1 MIPEFFEPINIVL
14 DNMSQRLLRVR
25 ELLKREIGS
34 LLTNDYSFNALVTVN
49 DVDVTPDLK
58 NAHIFIGIIG
68 NESEKIKIVN
78 RLNKER
84 GAIQHKVSKRV
95 VMKFTPKM
103 HFKSDLSIER
113 GVRTLSVIE
122 SLDDD
127 RNKKDDHRDSSSDY
141 E

>member
-1 MIPEFFEPINIVL
+1 M
-14 DNMSQRLLRVR
+14 
-25 ELLKREIGS
+25 
-34 LLTNDYSFNALVTVN
+34 
-49 DVDVTPDLK
+49 K

-103 HFKSDLSIER
+103 HFKSDLSIKR

-127 RNKKDDHRDSSSDY
+127 RNKEDDHRDSSSDY

>member
-1 MIPEFFEPINIVL
+1 
-14 DNMSQRLLRVR
+14 MSQRLLRVR
-25 ELLKREIGS
+25 ELLKREVGS

-78 RLNKER
+78 RLNKDR
-84 GAIQHKVSKRV
+84 GSIQHKVSKRV

-113 GVRTLSVIE
+113 GVRTLSIIE
-122 SLDDD
+122 SLDSVDVLNSD
-127 RNKKDDHRDSSSDY
+127 ELDSTLY
-141 E
+141 EINED

>member
-1 MIPEFFEPINIVL
+1 M
-14 DNMSQRLLRVR
+14 
-25 ELLKREIGS
+25 
-34 LLTNDYSFNALVTVN
+34 VTVN

-113 GVRTLSVIE
+113 GVRTLSLIE

-127 RNKKDDHRDSSSDY
+127 INKKDEDPDNSSNY

>member
-1 MIPEFFEPINIVL
+1 M
-14 DNMSQRLLRVR
+14 
-25 ELLKREIGS
+25 
-34 LLTNDYSFNALVTVN
+34 VTVN

-68 NESEKIKIVN
+68 NESEIIKIVN

-113 GVRTLSVIE
+113 GVRTLSLIE

-127 RNKKDDHRDSSSDY
+127 RNKKDEDPDNSSNY

>member
-1 MIPEFFEPINIVL
+1 M
-14 DNMSQRLLRVR
+14 
-25 ELLKREIGS
+25 
-34 LLTNDYSFNALVTVN
+34 VTVN

-113 GVRTLSVIE
+113 GVRTLSVID

-127 RNKKDDHRDSSSDY
+127 RNKIDDHRDSSSDY

>member
-1 MIPEFFEPINIVL
+1 M
-14 DNMSQRLLRVR
+14 
-25 ELLKREIGS
+25 
-34 LLTNDYSFNALVTVN
+34 
-49 DVDVTPDLK
+49 K

-113 GVRTLSVIE
+113 GVRILSVIE

-127 RNKKDDHRDSSSDY
+127 RNKKGDHRDSSSDY

>member
-1 MIPEFFEPINIVL
+1 
-14 DNMSQRLLRVR
+14 MSQRLLRVR

-78 RLNKER
+78 RLNKDR

-113 GVRTLSVIE
+113 GVRTLSIIE
-122 SLDDD
+122 SLDDGVF
-127 RNKKDDHRDSSSDY
+127 KEDSDISNPNSID
-141 E
+141 

>member
-1 MIPEFFEPINIVL
+1 M
-14 DNMSQRLLRVR
+14 
-25 ELLKREIGS
+25 
-34 LLTNDYSFNALVTVN
+34 VTVN

-113 GVRTLSVIE
+113 GVRTLSLIE

-127 RNKKDDHRDSSSDY
+127 RNKKDEDPDNSSNY

>member
-1 MIPEFFEPINIVL
+1 M
-14 DNMSQRLLRVR
+14 RVR

-34 LLTNDYSFNALVTVN
+34 LLSNDYSFKALVTVN

-113 GVRTLSVIE
+113 WVRTLSLIE

-127 RNKKDDHRDSSSDY
+127 RNKKDEDPDNSSNY

>member
-1 MIPEFFEPINIVL
+1 MSLIICGDCQKEYSNYAIACPICARPTI
-14 DNMSQRLLRVR
+14 SQTN
-25 ELLKREIGS
+25 LKGNLS
-34 LLTNDYSFNALVTVN
+34 
-49 DVDVTPDLK
+49 K
-58 NAHIFIGIIG
+58 

-84 GAIQHKVSKRV
+84 GSIQHKVSKRV

-127 RNKKDDHRDSSSDY
+127 RNKKDEGPNNSSNH

>member
-1 MIPEFFEPINIVL
+1 ML
-14 DNMSQRLLRVR
+14 S
-25 ELLKREIGS
+25 
-34 LLTNDYSFNALVTVN
+34 NDYSFNALVTVN

-113 GVRTLSVIE
+113 GVRTLSLIE

-127 RNKKDDHRDSSSDY
+127 RNKKDEDPDNSSNC

>member
-1 MIPEFFEPINIVL
+1 
-14 DNMSQRLLRVR
+14 MSQRLLRVR

-34 LLTNDYSFNALVTVN
+34 LLSNDYSFNALVTVN

>member
-1 MIPEFFEPINIVL
+1 M
-14 DNMSQRLLRVR
+14 
-25 ELLKREIGS
+25 
-34 LLTNDYSFNALVTVN
+34 VTVN

-113 GVRTLSVIE
+113 GVKTLSLIE

-127 RNKKDDHRDSSSDY
+127 RNKKDEDPDNSSNY

>member
-1 MIPEFFEPINIVL
+1 M
-14 DNMSQRLLRVR
+14 RVR

-68 NESEKIKIVN
+68 NESEKNKIVN
-78 RLNKER
+78 RLNKDR

-113 GVRTLSVIE
+113 GVRTLSIIE
-122 SLDDD
+122 SLDDGVF
-127 RNKKDDHRDSSSDY
+127 KEDSDISDPNLID
-141 E
+141 

>member
-1 MIPEFFEPINIVL
+1 M
-14 DNMSQRLLRVR
+14 
-25 ELLKREIGS
+25 
-34 LLTNDYSFNALVTVN
+34 VTVN
-49 DVDVTPDLK
+49 DVAVTPDLK

-122 SLDDD
+122 SLDDA
-127 RNKKDDHRDSSSDY
+127 RHEKDDHRDSSSDY